1 MLGVSDLDCWQNLS
15 LNKIS
20 LNSSPHSDNLG
31 LEFLPYKSYQ
41 TASLKENSEGS
52 TYCRIQN
59 SRVTNNNLPLMPVKN
74 NIRIANTHKRL
85 TVTKVLKYFLNK
97 GDQLAIESKLF

>member
-1 MLGVSDLDCWQNLS
+1 
-15 LNKIS
+15 
-20 LNSSPHSDNLG
+20 
-31 LEFLPYKSYQ
+31 
-41 TASLKENSEGS
+41 
-52 TYCRIQN
+52 
-59 SRVTNNNLPLMPVKN
+59 MPVKN